1 MHHMN
6 CMPVTRANV
15 GAERKL
21 GLTLVL
27 VAVAFSAIAT
37 MLEPA
42 DAQPLVTLYG
52 RVQWIA
58 GQTLMV
64 IPNSGAPPVNVDLT
78 RIPLREYSPL
88 KAGDWI
94 VVEGVVAHHNGGH
107 RVIATSVKPGSG
119 WDIES
124 P

>member
-1 MHHMN
+1 MQRMKYIPD
-6 CMPVTRANV
+6 MRANV
-15 GAERKL
+15 GADRRL
-21 GLTLVL
+21 GLDLVL

-37 MLEPA
+37 MFGSV
-42 DAQPLVTLYG
+42 DAQPQVTVYG

-58 GQTLMV
+58 GQTLSV

-88 KAGDWI
+88 RAGDWV
-94 VVEGVVAHHNGGH
+94 VVEGTVAHHNGGH
-107 RVIATSVKPGSG
+107 RVIATSVRPGTG
-119 WDIES
+119 WDIEA